1 MDRPLK
7 LSTGALPKYRQL
19 LQLLR
24 TRILAGELP
33 PGARL
38 PTEDE
43 LMQTYGLSRGTV
55 RRAIEQLGA
64 EGLIFTAQGSG
75 SYVNSGHPNALP
87 LRFMGIGDDAG
98 AIYQVAIKEV
108 IPASM
113 TVAERLA
120 LPLGE
125 PLIHIARRRLV
136 GDRVVGYSERFL
148 PQSLCPALLDEDLT
162 QASIHDILVNRS
174 ELPLLRAVVEI
185 EAQMLDAGDAA
196 LLQVAPNTP
205 AVVISRLT
213 YTAPHRP
220 AVWYRGLYRHNY
232 SLAVCVDAEDNPRL
246 TAPGGFN

>member
-1 MDRPLK
+1 MIVGEQLK

-64 EGLIFTAQGSG
+64 EGLVFTAQGSG

-87 LRFMGIGDDAG
+87 FRFIGIEEDAG
-98 AIYQVAIKEV
+98 TTYQVALKEV
-108 IPASM
+108 LPASM
-113 TVAERLA
+113 AIAERLA

-136 GDRVVGYSERFL
+136 KDRVVGYSERFL
-148 PQSLCPALLDEDLT
+148 AQSLCPALLDEDLT
-162 QASIHDILVNRS
+162 RVSIHDVLVNRS

-185 EAQMLDAGDAA
+185 EAQMLDAGDAT

-220 AVWYRGLYRHNY
+220 AVWYRGLYRHQY
-232 SLAVCVDAEDNPRL
+232 ALAVCVDAEDNP
-246 TAPGGFN
+246 TD

>member
-1 MDRPLK
+1 MTMDESLK

-64 EGLIFTAQGSG
+64 EGLILTAQGSG

-87 LRFMGIGDDAG
+87 FRFTGTEDGDRTT
-98 AIYQVAIKEV
+98 YQVAVEEV

-113 TVAERLA
+113 AIAERLA

-136 GDRVVGYSERFL
+136 GDRVVGFSERFL
-148 PQSLCPALLDEDLT
+148 PQSLCPVLLDEDLT
-162 QASIHDILVNRS
+162 RASIHDILVNRS

-220 AVWYRGLYRHNY
+220 AVWYRGLYRHHY
-232 SLAVCVDAEDNPRL
+232 ALAVCVDADDNP
-246 TAPGGFN
+246 ND